1 MAVVRIRCEEINY
14 IELYH
19 RSFAN
24 FYDAIRMNTRFRC
37 VLLGFGK
44 KRMRVK
50 RTVSGIRESFIS
62 RVILTSLSPFP

>member
-44 KRMRVK
+44 KSK
-50 RTVSGIRESFIS
+50 NES
-62 RVILTSLSPFP
+62 